1 MLNRGLRSH
10 SEEQPRGRGR
20 SRLLGT
26 AAAASALLILAACGG
41 SGSGTTA
48 HGPGKSN
55 SHQQGT
61 QQTSNKSPQQIV
73 EAAAVKAASVTSAVA
88 TIRETVSGSGSATIS
103 GVVHEQIKPSLQ
115 ASLRLHVRGGGQNT
129 AISEV
134 LTTKAIYLKVPGL
147 AQQFGKPWLKIS
159 LAELRHA
166 NSALGALY
174 GNISKLNPAE
184 QSGEL
189 AGATDVH
196 AAGTEVVDGVS
207 TTKYTGTVKVSAALR
222 ALPAKLRKTLR
233 PELKQ
238 ITGDIGFTAWI
249 DGQGQLKKE
258 VITESVAG
266 ATVSIAVVLSAINQ
280 PVHLAIPPASQV
292 ATPPAGALG

>member
-10 SEEQPRGRGR
+10 SEEQPRTR

-41 SGSGTTA
+41 SGGGTSA

-55 SHQQGT
+55 SHHGT
-61 QQTSNKSPQQIV
+61 QQASNQSPQQIV
-73 EAAAVKAASVTSAVA
+73 EAAAVKASSVTSAVA
-88 TIRETVSGSGSATIS
+88 RIKETVSGAESTTIS

-115 ASLRLHVRGGGQNT
+115 ASLKLHVRGGGQNT

-134 LTTKAIYLKVPGL
+134 LTTKAVYLKVPGL
-147 AQQFGKPWLKIS
+147 AQQLGKPWLKIS
-159 LAELRHA
+159 IAQLRHA
-166 NSALGALY
+166 NSAIGALY
-174 GNISKLNPAE
+174 SSISKLNPAE

-189 AGATDVH
+189 AGATNVH
-196 AAGTEVVDGVS
+196 AAGTAVVGGVS
-207 TTKYTGTVKVSAALR
+207 TTKYTGSVKVSAALR

-238 ITGDIGFTAWI
+238 ITGNIGFTAWI

-266 ATVSIAVVLSAINQ
+266 STVTIAVVLSAINQ